1 MSLLETLHHLMVIIL
16 LIPWAVVR
24 KGNDSE
30 DGNGA
35 GDSDAQTDTR
45 WSGQHGVP
53 LESLGCSGHCAA
65 PAMTWK
71 STV

>member
-1 MSLLETLHHLMVIIL
+1 MVIML
-16 LIPWAVVR
+16 LIPCAVVR

-30 DGNGA
+30 DENSA
-35 GDSDAQTDTR
+35 GDSDGQTDMR

-71 STV
+71 ITA